1 MSLILI
7 YIIIYNNMIIISVVL
22 IIKNREKY
30 IHYLND
36 IFTTIEEIYV
46 DKYMFEYFIYEN
58 NSTDDTK
65 NAIKNFYKS
74 KNRNGK
80 YFLEN
85 IDNNKTFYG
94 GIDIKRGKYMSF
106 LRNRLKSLHGN
117 LQSNYTLIIDEGVV
131 FTYNTIEKM
140 INTFSEYT
148 YTIGPSETNVKIIEL
163 PTISTIKLKHP
174 SNPQDKSW
182 SDTFDF
188 TINGKMLEIT
198 RTDANSGWEQ
208 NLEIKLS
215 PVSNMVALNLYD
227 LCYTHFKESHF
238 TNYHY
243 YDSFAFISNKGIDY
257 KLTNNT
263 CLFKNCNRCITY
275 RNAQI
280 HLDESLLCSNN
291 NIFNVIS
298 SFGGFFL
305 IKTDIYNKINWGDTI
320 CEHHS
325 FCEEIRNFGDILID
339 PRLMVI
345 TCCDYN
351 VDYKQ
356 IQIQWLK

>member
-36 IFTTIEEIYV
+36 IFTTIEEMYV
-46 DKYMFEYFIYEN
+46 DKYIFEYFIYEN

-148 YTIGPSETNVKIIEL
+148 YTIGPSETNVKIVDKTQNYSYICIYLIE
-163 PTISTIKLKHP
+163 
-174 SNPQDKSW
+174 
-182 SDTFDF
+182 
-188 TINGKMLEIT
+188 
-198 RTDANSGWEQ
+198 
-208 NLEIKLS
+208 
-215 PVSNMVALNLYD
+215 
-227 LCYTHFKESHF
+227 
-238 TNYHY
+238 
-243 YDSFAFISNKGIDY
+243 
-257 KLTNNT
+257 
-263 CLFKNCNRCITY
+263 
-275 RNAQI
+275 
-280 HLDESLLCSNN
+280 
-291 NIFNVIS
+291 NV
-298 SFGGFFL
+298 L
-305 IKTDIYNKINWGDTI
+305 
-320 CEHHS
+320 
-325 FCEEIRNFGDILID
+325 
-339 PRLMVI
+339 
-345 TCCDYN
+345 
-351 VDYKQ
+351 
-356 IQIQWLK
+356 

>member
-94 GIDIKRGKYMSF
+94 GVDIERGKYMSF
-106 LRNRLKSLHGN
+106 LRNKLKSLHRI
-117 LQSNYTLIIDEGVV
+117 LQSNYTLIIDESVV

-148 YTIGPSETNVKIIEL
+148 YTIGPSKTNIKIIEL

-356 IQIQWLK
+356 IQQQWLK